1 MDHVESQLASTG
13 RAPNIVFRSDNNGT
27 VQGLVGAGVGLAVS
41 PRLTVDED
49 DPSISV
55 IDLHGRIPPRV
66 IGLVWHSDR
75 HRSAAADAFTDS
87 AVEVCRE
94 LSVEPAAA

>member
-1 MDHVESQLASTG
+1 MA
-13 RAPNIVFRSDNNGT
+13 RANQTWGEVRIAAE
-27 VQGLVGAGVGLAVS
+27 LLLKLGVAVS

-55 IDLHGRIPPRV
+55 IDLHGRVPARV

-75 HRSAAADAFTDS
+75 HRSAAAEAFVDS
-87 AVEVCRE
+87 AVAVCRD
-94 LSVEPAAA
+94 LAVEPAAA

>member
-1 MDHVESQLASTG
+1 MDHVESTLASTG

-27 VQGLVGAGVGLAVS
+27 VQGLVGAGIGLAVS

-49 DPSISV
+49 DPSVSV
-55 IDLHGRIPPRV
+55 IDLHERIPARL

-75 HRSAAADAFTDS
+75 HRSAAAEAFVDS
-87 AVEVCRE
+87 ATAVCRE
-94 LSVEPAAA
+94 LSAEPAAA